1 MSATENRVVT
11 ERVFE
16 ALGKGDLAA
25 AQKVLGPALK
35 EGGAVSAKA
44 AERALPDIRIQ
55 LEDMIAEDDKV
66 VARWTVTGTQKG
78 PAMHSV
84 FGNVKATGKQ
94 LNVEGITI
102 LRFERG
108 RIVETWGVTDELGAA
123 VQLGLV
129 RARA

>member
-1 MSATENRVVT
+1 MSAMENRAVT

-16 ALGKGDLAA
+16 ALGKGDLTA
-25 AQKVLGPALK
+25 AQKVLGPGLQ
-35 EGGAVSAKA
+35 EGGAISAKA
-44 AERALPDIRIQ
+44 AERALPDIRVQ
-55 LEDMIAEDDKV
+55 LEDMVAEDDKV
-66 VARWTVTGTQKG
+66 VARWTATGTQKG
-78 PAMHSV
+78 PAKHAI

-108 RIVETWGVTDELGAA
+108 RIVEAWGVTDELGAA

-129 RARA
+129 GTRA